1 MLIISS
7 AMNRHQQTTLL
18 ATALAAMLL
27 YYDAAWAVLR
37 CCDVGE
43 HGHVEE
49 ILPTGDAHDQL
60 DRHFSRSGPLPSQI
74 DCLDVDHQIEVLI
87 GPTSPPQFQR
97 GTFALTPYR
106 NDFFILKS
114 LVDGHWK
121 NLLRNIFTR
130 GSAFAEPSNP
140 PLYLSLSS
148 LRI

>member
-1 MLIISS
+1 MLLVSS
-7 AMNRHQQTTLL
+7 AMNRHQQTTFL
-18 ATALAAMLL
+18 ATVLAAMLL

-43 HGHVEE
+43 HGGFEE
-49 ILPTGDAHDQL
+49 ILPTGNAHDQL
-60 DRHFSRSGPLPSQI
+60 DRHSSRSSPLPSQI

-87 GPTSPPQFQR
+87 GPASPPQIQR
-97 GTFALTPYR
+97 GTFALTPYG
-106 NDFFILKS
+106 NDFFIPKS

-121 NLLRNIFTR
+121 NLLRNIVTR
-130 GSAFAEPSNP
+130 GSALAEPSNP

>member
-1 MLIISS
+1 MLFVGSD
-7 AMNRHQQTTLL
+7 MKRRQVKTFL
-18 ATALAAMLL
+18 ATILAAMLL

-43 HGHVEE
+43 HGHVEK

-60 DRHFSRSGPLPSQI
+60 DRRFSRSSPLPSQI

-97 GTFALTPYR
+97 GTFALTPYG

-121 NLLRNIFTR
+121 NLLSNTFTR
-130 GSAFAEPSNP
+130 GSALAEPSNP